1 MCDHGS
7 GWLSLPFFSRY
18 KDKNPSNFISIYA
31 VAKNALGV
39 MPVVCKW
46 QMFLSSELCFTDDT
60 VTDLDTLVSCMEE
73 KFSDD
78 CHDAICDEMSDTGAP
93 CPGAG
98 VGNLKHPSTVLKK

>member
-1 MCDHGS
+1 MT
-7 GWLSLPFFSRY
+7 
-18 KDKNPSNFISIYA
+18 
-31 VAKNALGV
+31 KNAVGV

-46 QMFLSSELCFTDDT
+46 QMFLSIQLCFQE
-60 VTDLDTLVSCMEE
+60 VHVEEDLLSCMEE

-98 VGNLKHPSTVLKK
+98 VGNFKFKIVFSFT